1 MHFFFK
7 AIQPPIIAGSKI
19 VEEIDFSIA
28 EPDLIIHSISSQDTV
43 IASTCECLSPHELSD
58 SSDSEICGTT
68 FELSATVKN
77 MCQKHESKKKIVS
90 EDEDED
96 FKPLKTNEER
106 ITKRRIISE
115 SDTAKNKKIKI
126 ESKEDEKLNTRG
138 SVESITKLSVDDS
151 EDTSLPLLPRLSPC
165 TKMVERSLPEQLI
178 QNCQNLVLVASINE
192 DSELPVALENN
203 IHTSV
208 KEKIKVSKDDH
219 KLEKAEEYPRISAL
233 QHISEDSN
241 KIRPVSAE
249 AVSPTKTAKKATKV
263 LKQKLQLKKKPETN
277 SKRDVTNLKQCR
289 DESCDSSKPTGI
301 IHSTIVDN
309 GLPKNDELGGF
320 EAVPSKNTQ
329 ITQDPVHIFK
339 PPSPPLRVA
348 VKWKPPGKSITSQL
362 ITFQVL
368 NFFIS
373 KVKPAVVQIFFQM
386 EIQILLQQEFD

>member
-1 MHFFFK
+1 
-7 AIQPPIIAGSKI
+7 
-19 VEEIDFSIA
+19 
-28 EPDLIIHSISSQDTV
+28 
-43 IASTCECLSPHELSD
+43 
-58 SSDSEICGTT
+58 
-68 FELSATVKN
+68 
-77 MCQKHESKKKIVS
+77 
-90 EDEDED
+90 
-96 FKPLKTNEER
+96 
-106 ITKRRIISE
+106 
-115 SDTAKNKKIKI
+115 
-126 ESKEDEKLNTRG
+126 
-138 SVESITKLSVDDS
+138 
-151 EDTSLPLLPRLSPC
+151 
-165 TKMVERSLPEQLI
+165 
-178 QNCQNLVLVASINE
+178 
-192 DSELPVALENN
+192 
-203 IHTSV
+203 
-208 KEKIKVSKDDH
+208 
-219 KLEKAEEYPRISAL
+219 
-233 QHISEDSN
+233 
-241 KIRPVSAE
+241 VSAE